1 MHLVVALRHGLEL
14 PSTLP
19 AVLLPG
25 KKETGGNLNTVQ
37 DLHSDSS
44 DMSTT
49 QIEKCNTVYIS
60 WKVCGDLV
68 MCAQYLN
75 LHDLGIVPD
84 LLLFICNDDI
94 SPYLQYFLAA
104 R

>member
-1 MHLVVALRHGLEL
+1 
-14 PSTLP
+14 
-19 AVLLPG
+19 
-25 KKETGGNLNTVQ
+25 
-37 DLHSDSS
+37 
-44 DMSTT
+44 MSTT

-75 LHDLGIVPD
+75 LHDLSIVSD

-104 R
+104 IVI